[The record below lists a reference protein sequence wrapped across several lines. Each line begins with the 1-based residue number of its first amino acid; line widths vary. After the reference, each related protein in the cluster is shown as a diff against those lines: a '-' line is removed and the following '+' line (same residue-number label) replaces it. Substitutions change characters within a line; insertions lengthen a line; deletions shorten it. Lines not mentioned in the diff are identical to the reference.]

1 MGGGKGMRRVSEYL
15 YTLALLACGVWALIS
30 GGGTIISGFDDTTLM
45 GTWACFAL
53 LAIYGVLRVFGE
65 IKLHHTKTLVFV
77 GVTALFGGIWG
88 IGTILVIMAG
98 LLMVLRGFNQI
109 QVIRELP
116 SRRELKE
123 ARRMNLEEAEA
134 EEIQSH
140 SEPTKQQKPKVDES
154 LLEGYVGLGLTTE
167 EVKTT
172 VDMVELNEV
181 DLTPEELRAKVKSEL
196 RSNNLS
202 LDTLLLLDSESGDTV
217 NQEKDLTYTSLD
229 FGEGLTE
236 REEEP
241 VVSEIYDEQEDE
253 LEQEDAKEQEDDK
266 EQEDEL
272 EDELDFLNISLDDLL
287 KGDDDV

>member
-1 MGGGKGMRRVSEYL
+1 MGGGKGMRRASEYL

-202 LDTLLLLDSESGDTV
+202 LDTLLLLDSESVDTV

-229 FGEGLTE
+229 FGEGL
-236 REEEP
+236 EEP
-241 VVSEIYDEQEDE
+241 VVS
-253 LEQEDAKEQEDDK
+253 EQEDDK
-266 EQEDEL
+266 EQ

-287 KGDDDV
+287 KDDDDV